1 MQLIFPSGLAYAVV
15 RMDPV
20 AMVKD
25 LGLDDAETLNAVEAM
40 TPKKYLVY
48 LEYVS
53 MFVFHITMLRRS
65 NRKASRPSTPEKP
78 LVSLLHESHRHYP
91 PRRRPEERTIAR
103 YGRPYLA

>member
-25 LGLDDAETLNAVEAM
+25 LGLDDAETLNAVGAM

-53 MFVFHITMLRRS
+53 MFVFRTAILRHS
-65 NRKASRPSTPEKP
+65 YIKASRPPSPEKP
-78 LVSLLHESHRHYP
+78 LVPLLHESHRHYP
-91 PRRRPEERTIAR
+91 PRRRPEERTIA
-103 YGRPYLA
+103 